1 MEARKYEA
9 DAEGSET
16 EVPINNYIDI
26 GAFAKPTKTRS
37 MGTRSI
43 PNASTSRRLSRLLRL

>member
-26 GAFAKPTKTRS
+26 GAFAKPARTS